1 MDGHGYDPF
10 DSLAKLCVIS
20 HSQEDILR
28 HSSFAG
34 APKSLDASGFPA
46 SQFLQRH
53 PTCVSTASPPE
64 SLEQREQLITP
75 DAYRPPPE
83 QSGGRRPVAVDDPS
97 VQDAAAAVGGGCVS
111 NVPTGVD
118 LGKNDELGFLEV
130 QSTQQ
135 TDEIEIIGVRRSK
148 VSESGTDGE
157 AESASKR
164 LKLSNEALGKDSS
177 VPLVGLESGRE
188 SILIEKSVPVGEES
202 GKIDDGK
209 VSNGEETHCNKNKEK
224 LTEKKVENSHPEE
237 PGEYDG
243 VLNCDPWRETLTST
257 LNGLISKEKDDDASS
272 SGESGRGNSI
282 IMEILKIVS
291 QVERSDEDEKLA
303 NMDLV
308 EVAMS
313 RGMTFPR
320 PCWWPEEYGYNRF
333 GKKN

>member
-1 MDGHGYDPF
+1 MDGHVYDPF
-10 DSLAKLCVIS
+10 DSLAKLCLIS

-28 HSSFAG
+28 HCSFAG
-34 APKSLDASGFPA
+34 APNSLDASRFPP
-46 SQFLQRH
+46 SQFLH
-53 PTCVSTASPPE
+53 PYPTPVSTASPPE
-64 SLEQREQLITP
+64 SLEQREQLISP
-75 DAYRPPPE
+75 DACQPPPE
-83 QSGGRRPVAVDDPS
+83 QSGGRRPVVVDDPS

-130 QSTQQ
+130 QSTRQ
-135 TDEIEIIGVRRSK
+135 TDGIEIIGVRRSK

-177 VPLVGLESGRE
+177 VPFVGL
-188 SILIEKSVPVGEES
+188 LIEKSVPVGEES

-209 VSNGEETHCNKNKEK
+209 VSNGEETHCNKNKQN
-224 LTEKKVENSHPEE
+224 LTEKKVENSQPEV

-243 VLNCDPWRETLTST
+243 VMNRDAGRETLISI
-257 LNGLISKEKDDDASS
+257 LNGLISKEKNDDATS
-272 SGESGRGNSI
+272 SGESGSGNSI
-282 IMEILKIVS
+282 IMEILKILS

-303 NMDLV
+303 DMNLI

-320 PCWWPEEYGYNRF
+320 PCWWPEEYGSN
-333 GKKN
+333 GLEKKK